1 MKTPIDT
8 LIRQALPRI
17 ESWLAQQWA
26 LHPPPFYTSV
36 DVRHAGFKMA
46 PVDTNLFPGG
56 WNNLSESMLP
66 LAIRG
71 AQVAI
76 EHLCSDAR
84 HILLVPENHTRNPFY
99 MANVAQLKRILTQ
112 AGYQVRLGSIHPDV
126 RQVTEIQLPDG
137 DMLQLEPVVRQ
148 WGRVGLPDFDPCLIV
163 LNNDLSSGTPDILS
177 DLPAQNLV
185 PALNAGWSLRRK
197 SEHFRHYRRVAEQ
210 FGHHLGFDPWLIDPL
225 FDHCTQLDFAQGH
238 GIDHLKNKVDD
249 LLTQIAR
256 QYKAHGVDAS
266 PFVVVKA
273 DNGTYGMGIM
283 TVRSADD
290 LDHLNRRTRNKMSV
304 IKDGQAVSDVLI
316 QEGVPTQDR
325 IHQQVAEPVVYMM
338 GAQVVG
344 GFYRTHAQ
352 RGVDENLNAPGAG
365 FVPWDLT
372 SHGGLAPLN
381 ESHGVIGRLAALA
394 ASHEGL
400 PDFESDGLLHSCV
413 VGHSA
418 RVPDARTFA
427 F

>member
-1 MKTPIDT
+1 LKTPIDT
-8 LIRQALPRI
+8 LLRQALPRI
-17 ESWLAQQWA
+17 EAWLGQQWA

-76 EHLCSDAR
+76 ERLCSDAR
-84 HILLVPENHTRNPFY
+84 QILLVPENHTRNAFY
-99 MANVAQLKRILTQ
+99 MANVAQLRRILTQ

-126 RQVTEIQLPDG
+126 RQVTEIQLADG
-137 DMLQLEPVVRQ
+137 EVLKLEPVVRP
-148 WGRVGLPDFDPCLIV
+148 WGRVGLQDFDPCLIL
-163 LNNDLSSGTPDILS
+163 LNNDLSSGTPEILRN
-177 DLPAQNLV
+177 LAAQNVL
-185 PALNAGWSLRRK
+185 PSLQAGWSLRRK
-197 SEHFRHYRRVAEQ
+197 SEHFRHYRCVAQQ
-210 FGHHLGFDPWLIDPL
+210 FGDSLGFDSWLIDPL
-225 FDHCTQLDFAQGH
+225 FDRCSQLDFSQGH
-238 GIDHLKNKVDD
+238 GIDQLQTQVDG

-256 QYKAHGVDAS
+256 KYKEHGVDAT

-283 TVRSADD
+283 TVRSADE
-290 LDHLNRRTRNKMSV
+290 LGHLNRRTRNKMSV

-316 QEGVPTQDR
+316 QEGVLTQDR

-344 GFYRTHAQ
+344 GFYRTHAE

-365 FVPWDLT
+365 FVPWA
-372 SHGGLAPLN
+372 SSPQGGLPPLHD
-381 ESHGVIGRLAALA
+381 SHGVIGRLAALA
-394 ASHEGL
+394 ASREGL
-400 PDFESDGLLHSCV
+400 PNLESEGLLHSCV
-413 VGHSA
+413 VPPSS
-418 RVPDARTFA
+418 RVHEARTLVF
-427 F
+427 